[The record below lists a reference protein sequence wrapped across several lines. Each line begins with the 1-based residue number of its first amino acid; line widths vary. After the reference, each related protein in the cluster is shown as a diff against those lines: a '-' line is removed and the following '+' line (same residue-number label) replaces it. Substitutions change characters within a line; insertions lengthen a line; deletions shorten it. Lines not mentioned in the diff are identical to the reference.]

1 MNRRQRYKFIILKYY
16 KKITNKEKST
26 QKRQENEKTDVKL
39 SDVTKIKFKN
49 NDSVKRIM
57 TFLY

>member
-1 MNRRQRYKFIILKYY
+1 MLQ
-16 KKITNKEKST
+16 KKSQI
-26 QKRQENEKTDVKL
+26 KRKPRKRDKKMKKTDVKL

>member
-1 MNRRQRYKFIILKYY
+1 MSQTKRKPRKRD
-16 KKITNKEKST
+16 KKMK
-26 QKRQENEKTDVKL
+26 KTDVKF

-49 NDSVKRIM
+49 NDFVKRIM

>member
-1 MNRRQRYKFIILKYY
+1 M
-16 KKITNKEKST
+16 KKM
-26 QKRQENEKTDVKL
+26 DVKI

>member
-1 MNRRQRYKFIILKYY
+1 MLECYKT
-16 KKITNKEKST
+16 ITNKEKTT

>member
-1 MNRRQRYKFIILKYY
+1 MLQKKSQIKRKQRKRD
-16 KKITNKEKST
+16 KKMK
-26 QKRQENEKTDVKL
+26 KTDVKL

>member
-1 MNRRQRYKFIILKYY
+1 MSQTKRKLRKRD
-16 KKITNKEKST
+16 KKMK
-26 QKRQENEKTDVKL
+26 KTDVKL
-39 SDVTKIKFKN
+39 SDVTKIKLKN

>member
-1 MNRRQRYKFIILKYY
+1 MSQTKRKPRKRD
-16 KKITNKEKST
+16 KKMK
-26 QKRQENEKTDVKL
+26 KTDVKL
-39 SDVTKIKFKN
+39 SDVTKIKLKN

>member
-1 MNRRQRYKFIILKYY
+1 MK
-16 KKITNKEKST
+16 
-26 QKRQENEKTDVKL
+26 KTDVKL
-39 SDVTKIKFKN
+39 SDVMKIKFKN

>member
-1 MNRRQRYKFIILKYY
+1 MFKCYKN
-16 KKITNKEKST
+16 ITNKGENT
-26 QKRQENEKTDVKL
+26 QKRQENEKTDIKL

>member
-1 MNRRQRYKFIILKYY
+1 MSQTKRKQRKRD
-16 KKITNKEKST
+16 KKMK
-26 QKRQENEKTDVKL
+26 KTDVKF

>member
-1 MNRRQRYKFIILKYY
+1 MSQTKRKLRKRD
-16 KKITNKEKST
+16 KKMK
-26 QKRQENEKTDVKL
+26 KTDVKL